1 LAADAVRLVV
11 IPLAEHEAWA
21 QYWLPFLPRIAQ
33 RSHESITDL
42 VGQILRREVRLM
54 LVMDGDKAQ
63 ALVGT
68 TIHQMDGKSYGDMIW
83 LAGFGRE
90 QWQQL
95 LPEFEQLLRDAGC
108 VMCRTICRPGW
119 SRYLKRQGYRLKH
132 IIMEKPL

>member
-1 LAADAVRLVV
+1 MQLVP

-33 RSHESITDL
+33 RSHESIADL
-42 VGQILRREVRLM
+42 FGQIMRREVRLV

-63 ALVGT
+63 ALIGAS
-68 TIHQMDGKSYGDMIW
+68 IHQMNGKSYGDLIW
-83 LAGFGRE
+83 TAGFGRQE
-90 QWQQL
+90 WQDL

-108 VMCRTICRPGW
+108 VMCRPICRPGW
-119 SRYLKRQGYRLKH
+119 SRHLKRHGYRLKH